1 MRKKTIAAV
10 LILSFLVPAT
20 VLAVV
25 FAIQG
30 ITPFGQRTLIIEDMR
45 RQYLE
50 IYGYY
55 RRVFRTNEN
64 FFYSLS
70 MGLGGDTIGL
80 FSFLLSSPFLIP
92 LVFVP
97 ITSYPT
103 AISCIF
109 LAKTGLC
116 GLSFAAFALLHTA
129 GRNTVQG
136 AAAADADGQGAIA
149 GTCSA
154 DSFYS
159 GRISSALAII
169 ALSGGYALSSYAV
182 ANIHNTMWI
191 DAVAVFP
198 LLALCHERMMEK
210 ESRFAGRWTVLYIL
224 CTAGCIYLNYYIA
237 YMVLLFTAIRT
248 LIIHTGLKSLVRC
261 LVSTILGAGLVM
273 ALMLPTALSIAGS
286 AKDTSI
292 MEDPVQSLTM
302 LPLRTV
308 LMLLPG
314 QYDTESIFH
323 GFPNIY
329 CGLIPVVLFVIS
341 FFLKGIPVRR
351 RGENL
356 ILFAVLFLSI
366 CIDGINRIWHAGMK
380 PSGYLYRYSFLI
392 SFVILKGALEAAD
405 AAAGRERPR
414 TEASTKR
421 GSAVIL
427 SAVSVLLCAAQ
438 LFELG
443 MNAGHIMDVFRAV
456 EAPSVDMFAAQ
467 TGARIEVWDALRA
480 MDPGMYRAE
489 TAFPY
494 TENDSMLYGNYGVT
508 HYSSIQQTDVRNY
521 LIQLGFNDTGLFAEY
536 TPGNTHTAD
545 VLMGLKY
552 CIYPD
557 HLEEHSHV
565 LPMTYL
571 VRKEEPE
578 GEHEEEEL
586 TEEELEG
593 ALTAASDP
601 FRISEELLEESV
613 GEKKEIGKIFCR
625 PEIVSAKNN
634 RYELLTARAGYLYM
648 FIDGTGNN
656 PQAFQIYVNGEQKGV
671 FGNNACR
678 NVLCLGEFEGGSAVR
693 VELTNLNGV
702 WPPQNVYF
710 VTEDVPAVDRSVLE
724 AERHAAEISMHSS
737 SEMTVSAECG
747 DLESP
752 DLAVLIPYDES
763 WHFYLDGGKGELEK
777 QRFAGEFMKIDLPD
791 NAAERISVTM
801 KYIPRGLAA
810 GIIISLLSA
819 AVTVLLVIRD
829 RKKA

>member
-10 LILSFLVPAT
+10 LILSFLVPAA

-30 ITPFGQRTLIIEDMR
+30 ITPFGQRTLIVEDMR

-92 LVFVP
+92 LVFLP

-103 AISCIF
+103 AISYIF

-129 GRNTVQG
+129 GRITVQG
-136 AAAADADGQGAIA
+136 TPSTDAGGQEAVAGTENADG
-149 GTCSA
+149 
-154 DSFYS
+154 FYS
-159 GRISSALAII
+159 GKISSALAII

-237 YMVLLFTAIRT
+237 YMVLIFTAIRT
-248 LIIHTGLKSLVRC
+248 LVIHTGLKSLVRC

-292 MEDPVQSLTM
+292 MEDPEQGLAM

-314 QYDTESIFH
+314 QYDIDSIFH

-341 FFLKGIPVRR
+341 FFLKGISARR
-351 RGENL
+351 KGENL

-405 AAAGRERPR
+405 AVAGRERPR
-414 TEASTKR
+414 TETLMKR

-427 SAVSVLLCAAQ
+427 SAVSALLCIIQ
-438 LFELG
+438 LSELG
-443 MNAGHIMDVFRAV
+443 MNAGHIMDVLSAV

-565 LPMTYL
+565 LPMAYL
-571 VRKEEPE
+571 VGKEGPE
-578 GEHEEEEL
+578 EEHEEEEL

-601 FRISEELLEESV
+601 FRVSEELLEESV
-613 GEKKEIGKIFCR
+613 GEKKEIGRIFCR
-625 PEIVSAKNN
+625 PEIVSAGNN
-634 RYELLTARAGYLYM
+634 RYELETARSGYLYM
-648 FIDGTGNN
+648 FIDGTANN
-656 PQAFQIYVNGEQKGV
+656 PQDFLIYVNGEQKGV

-678 NVLCLGEFEGGSAVR
+678 NVLCLGEFEGGSAVQ
-693 VELTNLNGV
+693 VELTNLTGV
-702 WPPQNVYF
+702 WPSENVYF
-710 VTEDVPAVDRSVLE
+710 ATEDVSAVDRCVLE
-724 AERHAAEISMHSS
+724 AEKHAAEISMHSS
-737 SEMTVSAECG
+737 SDMTVSAECG

-763 WHFYLDGGKGELEK
+763 WHFYLDGRKGELEK
-777 QRFAGEFMKIDLPD
+777 QRFAGEFMKIVLPD

-810 GIIISLLSA
+810 GIAISLLSA
-819 AVTVLLVIRD
+819 AAIALLVIRD